1 MAIVAGSQIWDIFK
15 IKILK
20 EKLVKFTL
28 EKKKRNPKF
37 SQFLS

>member
-28 EKKKRNPKF
+28 EKKKKSKNFPI
-37 SQFLS
+37 S